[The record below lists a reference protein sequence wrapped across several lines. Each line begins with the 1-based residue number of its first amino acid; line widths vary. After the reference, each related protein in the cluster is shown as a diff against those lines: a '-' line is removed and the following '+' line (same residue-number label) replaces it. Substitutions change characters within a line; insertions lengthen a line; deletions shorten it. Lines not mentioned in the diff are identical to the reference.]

1 MGLLGDFLEAFYSAS
16 HQFES
21 VHARLEHRIFPTA
34 NWMRSRRPPI
44 GRPKQ
49 GAEKSSAVTVDYEL
63 WAVMPDRVRVDS
75 TKTADG
81 QTATR
86 SEVVVGDKSWKRNP
100 DGSVE
105 LDSETQRH
113 RRTGNAFP
121 TDYRRH
127 FDRGLI
133 REFFASLILE
143 EMDECTIAG
152 RRCVRMR
159 ALPIPGDSLW
169 PHWLPSEAD
178 EFEFAGD
185 LEFPC
190 LLAITSKLSG
200 EVIESI
206 EATTVAFNQ
215 PVDASQFACEPAP
228 GQTVQKATPVV
239 EQVSLNEAISRV
251 PFKVLLPSLDADKM
265 NFEFHLGREKA
276 DPSQRSLIAHGN
288 RLGERRLWFELNNRF
303 DTEQDERL
311 EWEEIKVAGQHL
323 KLSDPQI
330 DGAQAVLCFEKEG
343 TWVTII
349 SDHPREE
356 LLKLALSFEA
366 VGE

>member
-16 HQFES
+16 HRFES
-21 VHARLEHRIFPTA
+21 VHARLERRILPSASTE
-34 NWMRSRRPPI
+34 RSRRPPI

-49 GAEKSSAVTVDYEL
+49 GAENSGAVTVDYEL

-113 RRTGNAFP
+113 RRSGNAFP
-121 TDYRRH
+121 TDYQRH

-133 REFFASLILE
+133 REFFASLIVE
-143 EMDECTIAG
+143 EIGECTIAG

-159 ALPIPGDSLW
+159 AIPVPGDSLW

-190 LLAITSKLSG
+190 LLAITGKLSG
-200 EVIESI
+200 DVIESI

-215 PVDASQFACEPAP
+215 PVDASLFTCEPAP
-228 GQTVQKATPVV
+228 GQTVQKAEPIV
-239 EQVSLNEAISRV
+239 QRMSLKEAIAKV
-251 PFKVLLPSLDADKM
+251 PFTVLLPEGM
-265 NFEFHLGREKA
+265 NGTSIDMHYEPAKNEGSSEQLVAFFH
-276 DPSQRSLIAHGN
+276 RSDSN
-288 RLGERRLWFELNNRF
+288 RLWLSLSQQPDLES
-303 DTEQDERL
+303 QDEP
-311 EWEEIKVAGQHL
+311 EWEEVELSGQRF

-330 DGAQAVLCFEKEG
+330 DGGLSVLCFSKDG
-343 TWVTII
+343 TWVTMY
-349 SDHPREE
+349 SDYAREE
-356 LLKLALSFEA
+356 LLNIALSCEA
-366 VGE
+366 AEG